1 MDGAMIQ
8 QRARAT
14 RESILAGAA
23 AVFEEQGY
31 GTASLAR
38 VAERA
43 SVTKGAL
50 YFHFPSKDELA
61 RAVIAAQ
68 HSFVQQRSAAILSQ
82 GHPPLVAMILMCRE
96 FGHDLVSEPIVRA
109 GVRLTFEA
117 PAFGQDVA
125 GPYRDWVATMEAL
138 TEAARGGGWLRR
150 DVEPTAFARL
160 LVASFTGV
168 QMVSNILT
176 GRQDV
181 MQRIEE
187 MWAALLPGIL
197 ADDFLDDAGRLSGL
211 VSESTRN

>member
-1 MDGAMIQ
+1 MIQ

-50 YFHFPSKDELA
+50 YFHFSSKDELA

-68 HSFVQQRSAAILSQ
+68 HGHAQQRSAVILDE
-82 GHPPLVAMILMCRE
+82 GHPPLDAMIILCRE
-96 FGHDLVSEPIVRA
+96 FGRDLISEPIVRA

-125 GPYRDWVATMEAL
+125 GPYRDWVATMQAL
-138 TEAARGGGWLRR
+138 TEAAKDGGWLRPGV
-150 DVEPTAFARL
+150 DPPAFARL

-197 ADDFLDDAGRLSGL
+197 SPERLGDADRLAAL
-211 VSESTRN
+211 VSEASGKKTG

>member
-1 MDGAMIQ
+1 MIQ

-23 AVFEEQGY
+23 AVFEAQGY

-38 VAERA
+38 VAEQA

-68 HSFVQQRSAAILSQ
+68 HSFVQERSAVILAE
-82 GHPPLVAMILMCRE
+82 GHPPLVSMILMTRE
-96 FGHDLVSEPIVRA
+96 FGRDLVDEPIVRA
-109 GVRLTFEA
+109 GIRLTFEA

-125 GPYRDWVATMEAL
+125 GPYRDWVATTEAL
-138 TEAARGGGWLRR
+138 TEAARAGGWLRPGV
-150 DVEPTAFARL
+150 DPPAFARL

-176 GRQDV
+176 GRRDV

-197 ADDFLDDAGRLSGL
+197 AAEFQDDAGRLSGL
-211 VSESTRN
+211 VAESPST